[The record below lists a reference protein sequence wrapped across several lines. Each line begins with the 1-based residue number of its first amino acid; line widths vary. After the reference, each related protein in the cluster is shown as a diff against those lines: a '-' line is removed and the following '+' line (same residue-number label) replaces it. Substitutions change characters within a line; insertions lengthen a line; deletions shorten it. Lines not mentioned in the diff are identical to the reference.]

1 MGQEA
6 IASAH
11 GSVLGSSQSESDS
24 PPPLPPAM
32 AQPPGRLL
40 LLLCLLPLAEAGP
53 RPGVRRPSRQ
63 SRARGATL
71 SGRAGGRRGPPELL
85 SPPRAPCAPLPGR
98 PLNSSALLPPPALS
112 GTRGEASSWQVSARA
127 GGGPR
132 APCAP
137 GGVAAA
143 PGSAPRAHF
152 DDGFSAAAATA
163 PSPPPP
169 PAPSPRN
176 PAASLR
182 RLQSRCGESCG
193 VLRPRGKLFRLRGGL
208 LRAQRV
214 FQDVS
219 SGGSAQSKHYPAWDC
234 GRRASP

>member
-1 MGQEA
+1 
-6 IASAH
+6 
-11 GSVLGSSQSESDS
+11 
-24 PPPLPPAM
+24 M

-214 FQDVS
+214 FVS
-219 SGGSAQSKHYPAWDC
+219 GHPWKGSWSPPPSSAPTLRFPIGSDLCKRS
-234 GRRASP
+234 RRLSIRSF